1 MPGNES
7 ALTFRRLVPRFV
19 WPQAMDRL
27 RKSKAAFIAEAVRGH
42 HAVLVRTTRRGAAA
56 LGSLASTAPAG
67 IGATSKPLPVAPPEP
82 SREWIAT
89 DPLEVAFRRARAEA
103 KARAEQEAA

>member
-1 MPGNES
+1 MAGNES

-27 RKSKAAFIAEAVRGH
+27 RHSKAAFTAEVALG
-42 HAVLVRTTRRGAAA
+42 HAVLVRTTRKGAAA

-67 IGATSKPLPVAPPEP
+67 IGASSKPLPVAPLEP

>member
-7 ALTFRRLVPRFV
+7 ALTFRTSVPRYV

-27 RKSKAAFIAEAVRGH
+27 RKSKATFTVEAVHGH
-42 HAVLVRTTRRGAAA
+42 RVVLVRTTRKGAAA
-56 LGSLASTAPAG
+56 LGNLASTAPAG

-103 KARAEQEAA
+103 KVRAEQEAA